1 MALFDP
7 ERKRIVIRVV
17 YDGPG
22 HAGKTTNLQRLCKS
36 FASWRR
42 SELVSPNT
50 LGERTQYFDWLE
62 VDGGLM
68 HGHPVR
74 AQLLTV
80 PGQTELRLR
89 RQFVIERADV
99 VVFVADSQVAG
110 IAEARHFYA
119 ELCEQLG
126 RFEVPVPIVFQANKQ
141 DMAGALRPD
150 ELARRV
156 CEGLRK
162 PAQVSGS
169 VASTDRGVKQT
180 LTTALR
186 LASELLRERWS
197 GADVQRQIGEVGD
210 AATVYAALEHR
221 EAQLARGRPALL
233 LPTLPSPE
241 LPSTQVW
248 PPVSGRNVIA
258 QVYGRELRRR
268 SDAAHP
274 ERMVFEVGFEVASEA
289 GDWRIMGGSDRQFED
304 LEAAK
309 QALSYLC
316 RRMVTLGSWL
326 IEPCALAVA
335 SDPAGQAAWLWSI
348 QPLLPTLA
356 DALADPDVEQRR
368 AALLRFAEVALGA
381 EALAERSNVLVEL
394 DPGNF
399 AVQHDDRART
409 RYVGYSVE
417 AGETIDIVGPLL
429 SVVQRFADDEIALAD
444 LAEVLCLGLY
454 QVPTD
459 PERRAA
465 LRRAFAQADV
475 RAVGPRRVL
484 DAAVM
489 VLARAAAGSASR
501 GASHESDLE

>member
-119 ELCEQLG
+119 ELCDQVA
-126 RFEVPVPIVFQANKQ
+126 RFDFPVPIVFQANKQ

-156 CEGLRK
+156 CEGQRK

-169 VASTDRGVKQT
+169 VATTDRGVKQT

-221 EAQLARGRPALL
+221 EAQLARGRPAQLK
-233 LPTLPSPE
+233 PILPSPE
-241 LPSTQVW
+241 LPSTQIW
-248 PPVSGRNVIA
+248 PPVSGRSVIS

-268 SDAAHP
+268 SEAAHP
-274 ERMVFEVGFEVASEA
+274 ERMVFEVATETGEWRS
-289 GDWRIMGGSDRQFED
+289 WRIMGGSDRQFEQ
-304 LEAAK
+304 LEAAQK
-309 QALSYLC
+309 ALLYLC
-316 RRMVTLGSWL
+316 RRMVTLGSWMV
-326 IEPCALAVA
+326 EPCALAVA
-335 SDPAGQAAWLWSI
+335 SDAAGQAAWLWSI

-356 DALADPDVEQRR
+356 DALVDPDVEERR
-368 AALLRFAEVALGA
+368 AALLRFAEVAIGA
-381 EALAERSNVLVEL
+381 EALAERSDVIVAL
-394 DPGNF
+394 DPANF

-409 RYVGYSVE
+409 RYVGYSLE
-417 AGETIDIVGPLL
+417 AGDAIDIVGPLL
-429 SVVQRFADDEIALAD
+429 AVMQRFADDEVALAD
-444 LAEVLCLGLY
+444 LVEVLCLGLY

-459 PERRAA
+459 PERRAT
-465 LRRAFAQADV
+465 LRRAFAQAEV
-475 RAVGPRRVL
+475 RALGPRRVL
-484 DAAVM
+484 DAAVL
-489 VLARAAAGSASR
+489 VLARAAAGPV
-501 GASHESDLE
+501 GTSHGSERE

>member
-119 ELCEQLG
+119 ELCEQLA
-126 RFEVPVPIVFQANKQ
+126 RFEQPVPIVFQANKQ
-141 DMAGALRPD
+141 DMPGALRPP

-156 CEGLRK
+156 CEGLRQ

-169 VASTDRGVKQT
+169 VATTDRGVKQT

-197 GADVQRQIGEVGD
+197 SAEVRNQIGEVGD

-221 EAQLARGRPALL
+221 EAQLARGRPAELR
-233 LPTLPSPE
+233 PTLPSPE
-241 LPSTQVW
+241 LPSTQIW
-248 PPVSGRNVIA
+248 PPVSGRAVIS

-274 ERMVFEVGFEVASEA
+274 ERVVLEVATEA
-289 GDWRIMGGSDRQFED
+289 GDWQGCRDWRIMGGTDRLFED
-304 LEAAK
+304 LDTAK
-309 QALSYLC
+309 TALVHLC
-316 RRMVTLGSWL
+316 RRMVALGSWL

-335 SDPAGQAAWLWSI
+335 GDAASPVAWLWSI
-348 QPLLPTLA
+348 QPSLPTLA
-356 DALADPDVEQRR
+356 DALADDDVEQRR

-381 EALAERSNVLVEL
+381 EALAERSGVLVEL

-399 AVQHDDRART
+399 VVQHDDRART
-409 RYVGYSVE
+409 RYVGYPIE
-417 AGETIDIVGPLL
+417 AGDQIDIVAPLL
-429 SVVQRFADDEIALAD
+429 MVVRSFADDEIALAD

-465 LRRAFAQADV
+465 LRRAFAQAQTD
-475 RAVGPRRVL
+475 AIGPRRVC
-484 DAAVM
+484 DAAGM
-489 VLARAAAGSASR
+489 VLARPAAGPSAP
-501 GASHESDLE
+501 A

>member
-99 VVFVADSQVAG
+99 VVFVADSQEAG

-119 ELCEQLG
+119 ELCEQLAH
-126 RFEVPVPIVFQANKQ
+126 FEHPVPIVFQANKQ
-141 DMAGALRPD
+141 DMAGALRPP

-156 CEGLRK
+156 CEGLRQ
-162 PAQVSGS
+162 PANVSGT
-169 VASTDRGVKQT
+169 VATTDRGVKQT

-197 GADVQRQIGEVGD
+197 SADVRKQIGEVGD
-210 AATVYAALEHR
+210 AATVYAALEHH
-221 EAQLARGRPALL
+221 EAQLARGRPAELR
-233 LPTLPSPE
+233 PTLPSPE
-241 LPSTQVW
+241 LPSTQIW
-248 PPVSGRNVIA
+248 PPVSGRAVIS

-274 ERMVFEVGFEVASEA
+274 ERMVLEVSTEVGNWR
-289 GDWRIMGGSDRQFED
+289 DWQIMGGTDRLFED
-304 LEAAK
+304 LDAAK
-309 QALSYLC
+309 AALAQLC
-316 RRMVTLGSWL
+316 GRMVALGSWL

-335 SDPAGQAAWLWSI
+335 GDGKSPVAWLWSI
-348 QPLLPTLA
+348 QPMLPTFA
-356 DALADPDVEQRR
+356 DALADDDAEQRR
-368 AALLRFAEVALGA
+368 AALLRFAEAALGA
-381 EALAERSNVLVEL
+381 EALAERSGVLVEL
-394 DPGNF
+394 DPANF

-409 RYVGYSVE
+409 RYVGYRIE
-417 AGETIDIVGPLL
+417 AGDHIDIVGPLL
-429 SVVQRFADDEIALAD
+429 ALMQRFSNDEIALAD
-444 LAEVLCLGLY
+444 LAEVLCVGLY
-454 QVPTD
+454 HVPTD
-459 PERRAA
+459 PPRRAA
-465 LRRAFAQADV
+465 LRQAFAQADV
-475 RAVGPRRVL
+475 DAIGPRRVC
-484 DAAVM
+484 DAAAR
-489 VLARAAAGSASR
+489 VLARPAAEPGMSAAR
-501 GASHESDLE
+501 P

>member
-36 FASWRR
+36 FQSWRR

-62 VDGGLM
+62 VDGGLL

-99 VVFVADSQVAG
+99 VVFVADSQAAA
-110 IAEARHFYA
+110 IPEARHFYA
-119 ELCEQLG
+119 ELCEQLSC
-126 RFEVPVPIVFQANKQ
+126 FEQPVPIVFQANKQ
-141 DMAGALRPD
+141 DVAGALRPE

-156 CEGLRK
+156 CEGQRK

-169 VASTDRGVKQT
+169 VATTDRGVKQT

-186 LASELLRERWS
+186 LASELLRDRWS
-197 GADVQRQIGEVGD
+197 STDVRNQIGEVGD

-221 EAQLARGRPALL
+221 EAQIARGRPAQLR
-233 LPTLPSPE
+233 PTLPSPE
-241 LPSTQVW
+241 LPSTQIW
-248 PPVSGRNVIA
+248 PPISGRSVIS

-274 ERMVFEVGFEVASEA
+274 ERMVLEVATDT
-289 GDWRIMGGSDRQFED
+289 GNWRIMGGTDRLFED
-304 LEAAK
+304 LDSA
-309 QALSYLC
+309 QTALLHLC
-316 RRMVTLGSWL
+316 RRMVALGSWL
-326 IEPCALAVA
+326 VEPIALAVA
-335 SDPAGQAAWLWSI
+335 SDGAGQVAWLWSI

-356 DALADPDVEQRR
+356 DALADADVEQRQ
-368 AALLRFAEVALGA
+368 AALLRFAEVAIGA
-381 EALAERSNVLVEL
+381 EALAERSGVLVEL
-394 DPGNF
+394 DPANF
-399 AVQHDDRART
+399 AVQHDDRERT
-409 RYVGYSVE
+409 RYVGHVVE
-417 AGETIDIVGPLL
+417 AGDAIDIVGPLFSL
-429 SVVQRFADDEIALAD
+429 AQRFANDEIALAD
-444 LAEVLCLGLY
+444 LTEVLCLGLHH
-454 QVPTD
+454 VPAD
-459 PERRAA
+459 GERRAS
-465 LRRAFAQADV
+465 LRRSFAQAEID
-475 RAVGPRRVL
+475 ALGPRRVR
-484 DAAVM
+484 DAAM
-489 VLARAAAGSASR
+489 RILARPAAGSGGAR
-501 GASHESDLE
+501 ASHEPNLE

>member
-22 HAGKTTNLQRLCKS
+22 HAGKTTNLSRLCKS
-36 FASWRR
+36 FAAWRR

-110 IAEARHFYA
+110 IAEARRFYA
-119 ELCEQLG
+119 ELCEQLAH
-126 RFEVPVPIVFQANKQ
+126 FEHPVPIVFQANKQ
-141 DMAGALRPD
+141 DVAGALRPP

-156 CEGLRK
+156 CEGLRQ
-162 PAQVSGS
+162 PAQVSGT
-169 VASTDRGVKQT
+169 VATTDRGVKQT

-197 GADVQRQIGEVGD
+197 SADVRSQIGEVGD

-221 EAQLARGRPALL
+221 EAQVARGRPAELR
-233 LPTLPSPE
+233 PTLPSPE
-241 LPSTQVW
+241 LPSTQIW
-248 PPVSGRNVIA
+248 PPVSGRAVLS

-268 SDAAHP
+268 TDAAHP
-274 ERMVFEVGFEVASEA
+274 ERIVLEVETEA
-289 GDWRIMGGSDRQFED
+289 GEWRNWRITGGTDRLFED
-304 LEAAK
+304 LDAA
-309 QALSYLC
+309 QTALQHLC
-316 RRMVTLGSWL
+316 RRMVALGSWL
-326 IEPCALAVA
+326 IEPYTLAVA
-335 SDPAGQAAWLWSI
+335 GDEASRVAWLWSI
-348 QPLLPTLA
+348 QPSLPTLD
-356 DALADPDVEQRR
+356 DALADEDAEQRR
-368 AALLRFAEVALGA
+368 AALLRFAEAALGA
-381 EALAERSNVLVEL
+381 EALAERSGVLVDL
-394 DPGNF
+394 DPSNF

-409 RYVGYSVE
+409 RYVGYEVE
-417 AGETIDIVGPLL
+417 AGDRIDIVGPLL
-429 SVVQRFADDEIALAD
+429 DVVRRFANDEIALAD
-444 LAEVLCLGLY
+444 LVEVLCLGVY
-454 QVPTD
+454 RVPTD

-465 LRRAFAQADV
+465 LRQAFLQAQ
-475 RAVGPRRVL
+475 VGASGLRRVC
-484 DAAVM
+484 DAAAM
-489 VLARAAAGSASR
+489 VLARPAAGPGTPA
-501 GASHESDLE
+501 EEP

>member
-7 ERKRIVIRVV
+7 ERKRIVVRVV

-99 VVFVADSQVAG
+99 VVFVADSQAAG
-110 IAEARHFYA
+110 VAEARHFYA
-119 ELCEQLG
+119 ELCEQLASL
-126 RFEVPVPIVFQANKQ
+126 EHPVPIVFQANKQ
-141 DMAGALRPD
+141 DMPGALRPA

-156 CEGLRK
+156 CEGLRQ
-162 PAQVSGS
+162 PAQVSGT

-186 LASELLRERWS
+186 LASELLRERWTS
-197 GADVQRQIGEVGD
+197 SEVRNQIGEVGD

-221 EAQLARGRPALL
+221 EAQLARGRPAELR
-233 LPTLPSPE
+233 PTLPSPE
-241 LPSTQVW
+241 LPSTQIW
-248 PPVSGRNVIA
+248 PPISGRAVIS
-258 QVYGRELRRR
+258 QVYGHELRRR
-268 SDAAHP
+268 SDAAHA
-274 ERMVFEVGFEVASEA
+274 ERVILEVATQ
-289 GDWRIMGGSDRQFED
+289 GGDVRDWRIMGGTDRLYED
-304 LEAAK
+304 IDAAK
-309 QALSYLC
+309 TALIHLC
-316 RRMVTLGSWL
+316 RRMVALGSWL

-335 SDPAGQAAWLWSI
+335 GDAESPVAWLWSI
-348 QPLLPTLA
+348 QPSLPTLA
-356 DALADPDVEQRR
+356 DALADEDAEQRR

-381 EALAERSNVLVEL
+381 EALAERSGVLVEL
-394 DPGNF
+394 EPSNF
-399 AVQHDDRART
+399 AVQHDDRSRT
-409 RYVGYSVE
+409 RYVGYPLE
-417 AGETIDIVGPLL
+417 AGDQIDIVGPLL
-429 SVVQRFADDEIALAD
+429 AVVQRFAQDEIALAD
-444 LAEVLCLGLY
+444 LTEVLCMGLY
-454 QVPTD
+454 QVPAD
-459 PERRAA
+459 PDRRAA
-465 LRRAFAQADV
+465 LRQAFMQAPID
-475 RAVGPRRVL
+475 ASGPRRVC
-484 DAAVM
+484 DAAAM
-489 VLARAAAGSASR
+489 VLARAPAS
-501 GASHESDLE
+501 

>member
-36 FASWRR
+36 FQSWRR

-62 VDGGLM
+62 VDGGLL

-99 VVFVADSQVAG
+99 VVFVADSQVAS
-110 IAEARHFYA
+110 IPEARHFYA
-119 ELCEQLG
+119 ELCEQLS
-126 RFEVPVPIVFQANKQ
+126 RFDQPVPIVFQANKQ
-141 DMAGALRPD
+141 DMAGALRPE

-156 CEGLRK
+156 CEGQRK
-162 PAQVSGS
+162 PAQVGGS
-169 VASTDRGVKQT
+169 VATTDRGVKQT
-180 LTTALR
+180 LTNALR

-197 GADVQRQIGEVGD
+197 SADVRNQIGEVGD

-221 EAQLARGRPALL
+221 EAQLARGRPVQLR
-233 LPTLPSPE
+233 PTLPSPD
-241 LPSTQVW
+241 LPSTQIW
-248 PPVSGRNVIA
+248 PPVSGRSVIS

-274 ERMVFEVGFEVASEA
+274 ERMVLEVATEA
-289 GDWRIMGGSDRQFED
+289 GEWRIMGGTDRLYDD
-304 LEAAK
+304 LETA
-309 QALSYLC
+309 QTTLVHLC
-316 RRMVTLGSWL
+316 RRMVALGSWL
-326 IEPCALAVA
+326 IEPMALAVA
-335 SDPAGQAAWLWSI
+335 SDGAGQAAWLWSI

-356 DALADPDVEQRR
+356 DALAHADIEQRR
-368 AALLRFAEVALGA
+368 AALLRFAEVAIGA
-381 EALAERSNVLVEL
+381 EALAERSGVLVEL
-394 DPGNF
+394 DPANF

-409 RYVGYSVE
+409 RYIGYPVE
-417 AGETIDIVGPLL
+417 AGDSIDIVGPLL
-429 SVVQRFADDEIALAD
+429 SIAQRFADDEIALAD
-444 LAEVLCLGLY
+444 LAETVCLGLY
-454 QVPTD
+454 HVPAD
-459 PERRAA
+459 GERRAA
-465 LRRAFAQADV
+465 LRRTFAQAEV
-475 RAVGPRRVL
+475 GAVGPRRIR
-484 DAAVM
+484 DAAVT
-489 VLARAAAGSASR
+489 VLARPAAGAGGAR
-501 GASHESDLE
+501 ASHESNVE

>member
-99 VVFVADSQVAG
+99 VVFVADSQLAG
-110 IAEARHFYA
+110 IAEARRFYT
-119 ELCEQLG
+119 ELCEQLSH
-126 RFEVPVPIVFQANKQ
+126 FEHPVPIVFQANKQ
-141 DMAGALRPD
+141 DIAGALRPP

-156 CEGLRK
+156 CEGLRQ
-162 PAQVSGS
+162 PTQVSGS
-169 VASTDRGVKQT
+169 VATTDRGVKQT

-197 GADVQRQIGEVGD
+197 SADVRHQIGEVGD

-221 EAQLARGRPALL
+221 EAQLARGRPAELR
-233 LPTLPSPE
+233 PTLPAPD
-241 LPSTQVW
+241 LPSSQIW
-248 PPVSGRNVIA
+248 PPLSGRAVIS
-258 QVYGRELRRR
+258 QVYGHELRRR
-268 SDAAHP
+268 SDAVHP
-274 ERMVFEVGFEVASEA
+274 ERVVLEVSVSTDA
-289 GDWRIMGGSDRQFED
+289 GDSASPLSWVIMGGTDRLFED
-304 LEAAK
+304 LDAAK
-309 QALSYLC
+309 HALAQLC
-316 RRMVTLGSWL
+316 RRMVALGSWL

-335 SDPAGQAAWLWSI
+335 GDGKSEAAWLWSI
-348 QPLLPTLA
+348 QPRLPTLA
-356 DALADPDVEQRR
+356 DALMDADVERR
-368 AALLRFAEVALGA
+368 REALLRFAEVALGA
-381 EALAERSNVLVEL
+381 EALAERSGVLVEL
-394 DPGNF
+394 DPINF

-409 RYVGYSVE
+409 RYVGYALE
-417 AGETIDIVGPLL
+417 AGDQIDVVGPLL
-429 SVVQRFADDEIALAD
+429 AVMQHFADDEIALDD

-465 LRRAFAQADV
+465 LREAFTKARLDAS
-475 RAVGPRRVL
+475 GPRRVC
-484 DAAVM
+484 DAAATI
-489 VLARAAAGSASR
+489 LARPAAGPATP
-501 GASHESDLE
+501 A

>member
-99 VVFVADSQVAG
+99 VVFVADSQLAS
-110 IAEARHFYA
+110 IAEARRFYT
-119 ELCEQLG
+119 ELCEQLS
-126 RFEVPVPIVFQANKQ
+126 RFEHPVPIVFQANKQ
-141 DMAGALRPD
+141 DVAGALRPP
-150 ELARRV
+150 EVARRV
-156 CEGLRK
+156 CEGLRQ
-162 PAQVSGS
+162 PAQVSGT

-197 GADVQRQIGEVGD
+197 SADVRSQIGEVGD

-221 EAQLARGRPALL
+221 EAQLARGRPAELR
-233 LPTLPSPE
+233 PTLPSPD
-241 LPSTQVW
+241 LPSTQIW
-248 PPVSGRNVIA
+248 PPVSGRAVIS
-258 QVYGRELRRR
+258 QVYGKELRPR

-274 ERMVFEVGFEVASEA
+274 ERVVLEVRTEA
-289 GDWRIMGGSDRQFED
+289 GDGRDWQDWLIMGGTDRLFED
-304 LEAAK
+304 LDAAK
-309 QALSYLC
+309 TALLQLC
-316 RRMVTLGSWL
+316 GRMVALGSWL
-326 IEPCALAVA
+326 IEPCSLAVVGDA
-335 SDPAGQAAWLWSI
+335 NSPVAWLWSI
-348 QPLLPTLA
+348 QPSLPTLA
-356 DALADPDVEQRR
+356 SALADDDPEQRR
-368 AALLRFAEVALGA
+368 AALLRFAEAALGA
-381 EALAERSNVLVEL
+381 EALAERSGVLIEL
-394 DPGNF
+394 NPGNF

-409 RYVGYSVE
+409 RYVGYPIE
-417 AGETIDIVGPLL
+417 AGDHIDIVGPLL
-429 SVVQRFADDEIALAD
+429 TVVQGFASDEIALAD

-459 PERRAA
+459 PDRRAA
-465 LRRAFAQADV
+465 LRHAFMQARSD
-475 RAVGPRRVL
+475 AIATRRVF
-484 DAAVM
+484 DAAAM
-489 VLARAAAGSASR
+489 VLARPAAGPATPAS
-501 GASHESDLE
+501 S

>member
-99 VVFVADSQVAG
+99 VVFVADSQMAG

-119 ELCEQLG
+119 ELCDQLAH
-126 RFEVPVPIVFQANKQ
+126 FEHPVPIVFQANKQ
-141 DMAGALRPD
+141 DVAGALRPP

-156 CEGLRK
+156 CEGLRQ

-169 VASTDRGVKQT
+169 VATTDRGVKQT

-197 GADVQRQIGEVGD
+197 SADVRSQIGEVGD
-210 AATVYAALEHR
+210 AATVYAALEHH
-221 EAQLARGRPALL
+221 EAQLARGRPAELR
-233 LPTLPSPE
+233 PTLPSPE
-241 LPSTQVW
+241 LPSTQIW
-248 PPVSGRNVIA
+248 PPVSGRAVLS

-268 SDAAHP
+268 SDATHP
-274 ERMVFEVGFEVASEA
+274 ERVILEVQTDA
-289 GDWRIMGGSDRQFED
+289 GELRDWLIMGGTDRLFED
-304 LEAAK
+304 LDAAK
-309 QALSYLC
+309 AALVQMC
-316 RRMVTLGSWL
+316 RRMVALGSWL
-326 IEPCALAVA
+326 IEPCALAVVGDGA
-335 SDPAGQAAWLWSI
+335 SPVAWLWSI

-356 DALADPDVEQRR
+356 DALADDDPEQRR

-381 EALAERSNVLVEL
+381 EALAERSGVVIEL

-399 AVQHDDRART
+399 AMQHDERART
-409 RYVGYSVE
+409 RYVGYPIE
-417 AGETIDIVGPLL
+417 AGEQIDIVGPLL
-429 SVVQRFADDEIALAD
+429 GVVQGFANDEIALDD
-444 LAEVLCLGLY
+444 LADVLCLGLY
-454 QVPTD
+454 QVPAD
-459 PERRAA
+459 LERRAVLRQA
-465 LRRAFAQADV
+465 FLQAQVDGSGLRRV
-475 RAVGPRRVL
+475 C
-484 DAAVM
+484 DAAAM
-489 VLARAAAGSASR
+489 VLARAAAGPAAR
-501 GASHESDLE
+501 A

>member
-7 ERKRIVIRVV
+7 ERKRIVVRVV

-119 ELCEQLG
+119 ELCDQLAQ
-126 RFEVPVPIVFQANKQ
+126 FEYPVPIVFQANKQ
-141 DMAGALRPD
+141 DVAGALRPP

-156 CEGLRK
+156 CEGLRQ
-162 PAQVSGS
+162 PANVSGT

-197 GADVQRQIGEVGD
+197 SADVRNQIGEVGD

-221 EAQLARGRPALL
+221 EAQLARGRPAELR
-233 LPTLPSPE
+233 PTLPSPE
-241 LPSTQVW
+241 LPSTQIW
-248 PPVSGRNVIA
+248 PPMSGRAVIA

-274 ERMVFEVGFEVASEA
+274 ERVVLEVETDA
-289 GDWRIMGGSDRQFED
+289 GHWRIMGGTDRLYED
-304 LEAAK
+304 LDAANT
-309 QALSYLC
+309 ALVHLC
-316 RRMVTLGSWL
+316 RRMVALGSWQ

-335 SDPAGQAAWLWSI
+335 GDGASPVAWLWSI

-356 DALADPDVEQRR
+356 DALADEDVEQRC

-381 EALAERSNVLVEL
+381 EALAERSGVLVEL
-394 DPGNF
+394 DPANF

-409 RYVGYSVE
+409 RYVGYPIE
-417 AGETIDIVGPLL
+417 AGDSIDIVGPLL
-429 SVVQRFADDEIALAD
+429 MVMRRFANDEIALAD
-444 LAEVLCLGLY
+444 VAEVLCMGLY

-459 PERRAA
+459 PGRRAA
-465 LRRAFAQADV
+465 LRQAFTQARLD
-475 RAVGPRRVL
+475 AIGPRRVC
-484 DAAVM
+484 DAAAM
-489 VLARAAAGSASR
+489 VLARPAAGPAT
-501 GASHESDLE
+501 A